1 MLELHSRVGEIGR
14 IRWEGPNCIHHEED
28 KERDEEEG
36 LKG

>member
-1 MLELHSRVGEIGR
+1 VLELHSRVVEIGR
-14 IRWEGPNCIHHEED
+14 IRWEGPNCIHHED